1 MKKIDDIL
9 DEMLAQTREIP
20 ADDRVPY
27 AFEKSIMAHIKDDSG
42 AACFGARPCL
52 VWRCWSLP
60 RCG

>member
-27 AFEKSIMAHIKDDSG
+27 AFE
-42 AACFGARPCL
+42 
-52 VWRCWSLP
+52 
-60 RCG
+60 